1 MITIFTPTYNRA
13 HLLERLYKSLCYQSC
28 KDFEWVIVDDGSI
41 DNTERV
47 VGSFQLENQIP
58 IQFYKQENSGKHIA
72 INKGVSLAKG
82 ELFFIV
88 DSDDYLSEQAI
99 ETVYFYF
106 DKVKDLQSIAGVAGR
121 RMYADFSIV
130 GTSNYEELVSNSI
143 DIRYVHKV
151 TGDLVE
157 VFKTEIL
164 KKHPFP
170 ESKGEKFC
178 PEALVW
184 NRIAKNYDLL
194 FFNKGIYITEYLE
207 GGLTSSIV
215 KIRMKSP
222 KLSTLYYAELEHF
235 DIPIFQKLKAN
246 VNFWRFSFN
255 ESEGWFSNWNRV
267 SFFNSIIG
275 LPAGFLMCLND
286 KRKL

>member
-13 HLLERLYKSLCYQSC
+13 HLLARLYRSLCHQSN
-28 KDFEWVIVDDGSI
+28 KDFEWVIVDDGSV
-41 DNTERV
+41 DHTEAV
-47 VGSFQLENQIP
+47 IESFQVENQIA
-58 IQFYKQENSGKHIA
+58 IQFYKQENRGKHSA

-88 DSDDYLSEQAI
+88 DSDDYLAAQAV
-99 ETVYFYF
+99 EEVYFYF
-106 DKVKDLQSIAGVAGR
+106 NKMQHLPSVAGVAGR

-130 GTSNYEELVSNSI
+130 GTSNYEELISNSL
-143 DIRYVHKV
+143 DIRYLHQV

-157 VFKTEIL
+157 VFKTEVL
-164 KKHPFP
+164 KKYPFP

-184 NRIAKNYDLL
+184 NRIAQNYDLL

-215 KIRMKSP
+215 KIRMQSP
-222 KLSTLYYAELEHF
+222 KLSTLYYAELECF
-235 DIPIFQKLKAN
+235 DIPFFQKLKAN
-246 VNFWRFSFN
+246 INFWRFSFN
-255 ESEGWFSNWNRV
+255 VSQDWFSNWNRV
-267 SFFNSIIG
+267 SIFNSIIG
-275 LPAGFLMCLND
+275 LPLGFLMYLND